1 MEMAFTT
8 LARAQVRLV
17 ICVHTSVD
25 PPTDEWEDMLRRLW
39 SLLSAAPD
47 TRQVRMLVVTGGG
60 GPDAKQRAQLKEV
73 WAARNIKVAVVIPGR
88 SNPLKRGLM
97 TALSWINPAMAFFTP
112 EQFRA
117 ALAHLDHEADV
128 HAVWTEL
135 AALEQQVSAVPT
147 LRLIAQANALSLPLQ
162 S

>member
-8 LARAQVRLV
+8 LARAQARLV

-25 PPTDEWEDMLRRLW
+25 PPLAEWEGMLRSLW
-39 SLLSAAPD
+39 SLLAEAPD
-47 TRQVRMLVVTGGG
+47 TRHVRMLVLTGGG

-73 WAARNIKVAVVIPGR
+73 WAERDIKTAVLIPGR
-88 SNPLKRGLM
+88 GNALKRGLM

-117 ALAHLDHEADV
+117 ALTHLDHEADLD
-128 HAVWTEL
+128 AVWTEL
-135 AALEQQVSAVPT
+135 VVLQQQLTAVPT
-147 LRLIAQANALSLPLQ
+147 LDLIAKANALPLPGR
-162 S
+162 